1 VLQTNTFRPT
11 LTEYLSGDFLI
22 RPEKIYGKK
31 VITYKGLL
39 MGEVDGIQMD
49 ENNWTIAQVD
59 VALTKEMENLF
70 DIKSG
75 MMSKSIVPLPVEIM
89 VPVTDANITLKQ
101 TIEDPKQLVEQV
113 SKHRQKLLRH

>member
-1 VLQTNTFRPT
+1 MN
-11 LTEYLSGDFLI
+11 FLI

-49 ENNWTIAQVD
+49 ENNWTIVQVD
-59 VALTKEMENLF
+59 VALTKEMEHLF

-75 MMSKSIVPLPVEIM
+75 MMSKSIVP
-89 VPVTDANITLKQ
+89 VPVNLMGPITAENITLNQ
-101 TIEDPKQLVEQV
+101 WILVIRE
-113 SKHRQKLLRH
+113 K